1 VTAARRLGALG
12 LALVCWHGAGMA
24 ASPDD
29 LDDLVR
35 ARLVAEGAAK
45 PGGTVWLALHL
56 AMKPGWHTY
65 WRNPGDAGQATE
77 IEWKLPKGFAAGD
90 IVWPVPLAIPAGI
103 GVSYGYEGEAALL
116 VPVAVPAAAKAGSV
130 ELRAEA
136 NWLVCKDIC
145 LPGEAVLS
153 AALRVGAGKAD
164 PKAAELFRR
173 ARAAL
178 PQELKAPAQARAG
191 ESAIALELPA
201 EALKGMA
208 APGAVFMPYD
218 GTLIDHAAPQ
228 TLEGATLTLKR
239 GPVQGKPP
247 AETAGLLVVEDGQTG
262 AKRAYGLAVKIRA
275 EAE

>member
-1 VTAARRLGALG
+1 
-12 LALVCWHGAGMA
+12 MA
-24 ASPDD
+24 ASTDD

-56 AMKPGWHTY
+56 AIKPGWHTY

-77 IEWKLPKGFAAGD
+77 IEWKLPAGFAAGE
-90 IVWPVPLAIPAGI
+90 IAWPVPQAIPAGI

-116 VPVAVPAAAKAGSV
+116 VPVKVPTGAKPGEI

-145 LPGEAVLS
+145 LPGEA
-153 AALRVGAGKAD
+153 ALTVMLTVGEGAPDAKAR
-164 PKAAELFRR
+164 ELFRS

-191 ESAIALELPA
+191 ESAIALDLPA
-201 EALKGMA
+201 VALEGMT
-208 APGAVFMPYD
+208 APKAVFMPYD

-228 TLEGATLTLKR
+228 TLTGATLSLKR

-247 AETAGLLVVEDGQTG
+247 AGTAGVLVVEDGKSG
-262 AKRAYGLAVKIRA
+262 AKRAFELTVNIRP
-275 EAE
+275 E